1 MWPWHIQTICRDGLE
16 PEATTPTFATGLT
29 TTNTV
34 PRRDRYCADDMAVDT
49 DDDNRDTEM
58 GDSVILSRNR
68 DTRELEDEIRDE
80 DEVLEDDHDGLD
92 DLDDEDDS
100 RPGVSGSGGASGLL
114 RSLAGEM
121 GGLSWHMNFQ
131 ADRVRELL
139 DNVRQAEDA
148 TVMLILLQ
156 EISEVLL
163 MSNQDILL
171 YSFPV
176 DNLCSEMAA
185 IMTNPLFEESQD
197 CAIMAC
203 RTLYNLWEV
212 SPTVSSNICSA
223 GIAKIL
229 ADKLTNLTDVD
240 FAEQA
245 MQLLEKLSS
254 DHPES
259 PGHAEHLLRQ
269 GCLRAALIHLDFF
282 ATHVQR
288 SAVNIAANCCKYL
301 SAAMFDQIQEVMP
314 ILANTLTSSDQKVV
328 ERGSQAVARTIERL
342 GKSCDEEDVSFEAI
356 VSSELVTQLTALL
369 VHGDSAAQ
377 RTVLQTLAIIARHS
391 DNLAAE
397 IVKADITGV
406 LLRILGNSGSEKLLT
421 ALVKA
426 PPQLIE
432 ECVKLIFSLLPDAVT
447 VEGFPDGP
455 FRTSR
460 ASPTRAA
467 VLKQLPNY
475 NSFCSSTLHLLF
487 ELFAATMTVR
497 VKRKIVYSVIRLLA
511 ASPSE
516 TVVALPEVAVFISS
530 VLNQSEDDSLILGAV
545 DMSIFLIENH
555 SAEFGPLFA
564 SEGILDQISAIP
576 PPPKSTN
583 KFVALSADSDDDE
596 EDDIVYDFS
605 CNLKPLIALYIQ
617 RFEGLVESNS
627 VTSNNNGDLVQ
638 IASLLDGPNF
648 KQGLDM
654 LQSRLPTL
662 STFQLT
668 HSDVVVSLLQSLTVE
683 NGHGDL
689 VERRRQFL
697 ETFCSNKGSLESF
710 AVLVDKL
717 LEGLARTERFEV
729 LTSGLPDS
737 GNLETTLGKQV
748 RLNLV
753 AERGTDL
760 PKQYRNMFV
769 SIHAIA
775 TFKAVDDFFRSKV
788 QTSLAFEQRMS
799 SFMRR
804 RFRGSG
810 GAGGGTL
817 EQALSAIAA
826 ATGMPLPSGSIVGE
840 ESDSGED
847 DEDEDNG
854 GNEDDED
861 GEEDG
866 DGEVDDNED
875 DDESLGFSEEE
886 EVGGDDD
893 EEIVEDEVGVV
904 NDDSDIEIDETGE
917 AEDGEEEGERANG
930 AGEADDDEGEGASQ
944 SYADAAASSGPK
956 WHLTFSINGQEVTH
970 ETTVFGALLKACGS
984 PSEIWNT
991 NFTINIEKTKG
1002 APPVVD
1008 EPKFES
1014 EDIVPYLQSPESFS
1028 DSPRAATIMQLLS
1041 ALYNVNLWSGEI
1053 AGSVYNLNPSH
1064 FLSSKLTAKFNKQL
1078 EEPLLVA
1085 SLCLPAWTVDAT
1097 RLYPFLFPFDVRHR
1111 YLESTSFGYSR
1122 SIQKW
1127 EEHYR
1132 ERRSHNGNDS
1142 SSSSRDRNDRPP
1154 IGKLIRQKVRISRKH
1169 MFQSAIK
1176 VMELYGSSPSVL
1188 EVEYF
1193 DEVGTGLGPTLE
1205 FYATVSHQFAHKSLE
1220 MWRDDTPTSGAGGSE
1235 AFAFSQQ
1242 GLFPI
1247 PLITCSNNEKVL
1259 HRFKVLGTF
1268 VARSMIDSRLID
1280 IHFSTTFFRLACLQ
1294 LSFSPTSE
1302 TLLAIDEQLGKSLR
1316 QLQRMSPG
1324 EIEHLG
1330 LDFTLPGFP
1339 QAELKPNGSQIPV
1352 NGDNVQEYVDLIV
1365 DQTVGSGVS
1374 QQIEAFKT
1382 GFSEVFPFSA
1392 VCAFS
1397 PAELVLMCGPS
1408 VEDWSLDTLSE
1419 AVHADHGFD
1428 QRSKTF
1434 MNLLEVMSEFD
1445 ESQRR
1450 QFLSF
1455 VTGSPKLPIGGF
1467 KALKPGL
1474 TVVRKASENGL
1485 GPDDYLPSVM
1495 TCVNYL
1501 KCPDFSTK
1509 ELLRSRLLQAISEGG
1524 GAFHLS

>member
-1 MWPWHIQTICRDGLE
+1 
-16 PEATTPTFATGLT
+16 
-29 TTNTV
+29 
-34 PRRDRYCADDMAVDT
+34 MAVDT
-49 DDDNRDTEM
+49 DDDARDAEM
-58 GDSVILSRNR
+58 ADSLILSRAR
-68 DTRELEDEIRDE
+68 DTHDDRADDDEEDA
-80 DEVLEDDHDGLD
+80 DEV
-92 DLDDEDDS
+92 DDEDDYDEG
-100 RPGVSGSGGASGLL
+100 RPGVAGGAGAASGLL

-121 GGLSWHMNFQ
+121 GGMTWHMNFQ
-131 ADRVRELL
+131 ADRVKELL
-139 DNVRQAEDA
+139 DNMSQAEDP

-163 MSNQDILL
+163 MSSQDLLL

-176 DNLCSEMAA
+176 DDLCTEMTS
-185 IMTNPLFEESQD
+185 IMTNPMFEESQD

-212 SPTVSSNICSA
+212 SPTVSSNICAA
-223 GIAKIL
+223 GVAKIL
-229 ADKLTNLTDVD
+229 ASKLINLTDVD

-245 MQLLEKLSS
+245 MQLLEKLSA
-254 DHPES
+254 DH
-259 PGHAEHLLRQ
+259 ADHLLRA
-269 GCLRAALIHLDFF
+269 GCLKACLIHLDFF

-288 SAVNIAANCCKYL
+288 SAVTIAANCCKYL
-301 SAAMFDQIQEVMP
+301 SASMFDQIQEAMP

-328 ERGSQAVARTIERL
+328 ERGSQAVARTIERMGQTGDSSAL
-342 GKSCDEEDVSFEAI
+342 ETV
-356 VSSELVTQLTALL
+356 VTSELVTQLTALL
-369 VHGDSAAQ
+369 VHGDRTAQ
-377 RTVLQTLAIIARHS
+377 STVLQTLAIIARHS
-391 DNLAAE
+391 DDLAAE
-397 IVKADITGV
+397 IVKADISGV
-406 LLRILGNSGSEKLLT
+406 LLRILGNVESEKLLT

-426 PPQLIE
+426 PPQLIV
-432 ECVKLIFSLLPDAVT
+432 ECVQLILHLLPQAQT
-447 VEGFPDGP
+447 MAGFPDGP
-455 FRTSR
+455 FRVSR
-460 ASPTRAA
+460 ASSSRSEALSELSTFDD
-467 VLKQLPNY
+467 
-475 NSFCSSTLHLLF
+475 FCSSTLNLLF
-487 ELFAATMTVR
+487 ELFSATMALR
-497 VKRKIVYSVIRLLA
+497 VKRKIVYSVIRLIA
-511 ASPSE
+511 VAPE
-516 TVVALPEVAVFISS
+516 TAVLTPDVAVFISS
-530 VLNQSEDDSLILGAV
+530 VLNQSEDDSLVLGAL
-545 DMSIFLIENH
+545 DLAIFLFENH
-555 SAEFGPLFA
+555 AVFFGPLFA
-564 SEGILDQISAIP
+564 SEGILDQIQAIP
-576 PPPKSTN
+576 PPKSSN
-583 KFVALSADSDDDE
+583 KFGALSQSSSDGEE
-596 EDDIVYDFS
+596 EDQVYDFS
-605 CNLKPLIALYIQ
+605 SNLKPLIWQYVQKFRKLSD
-617 RFEGLVESNS
+617 SNS
-627 VTSNNNGDLVQ
+627 VVSENNGDLRE
-638 IASLLDGPNF
+638 IAGLL
-648 KQGLDM
+648 QGCTDDM
-654 LQSRLPTL
+654 KRGLEMLRTRLPTL

-668 HSDVVVSLLQSLTVE
+668 HSDVVSVLLEALTTEGGDE
-683 NGHGDL
+683 NVVD
-689 VERRRQFL
+689 RRRYFL
-697 ETFCSNKGSLESF
+697 EAFCSTKENLESF
-710 AVLVDKL
+710 AVLIDKL

-737 GNLETTLGKQV
+737 GNLEATLGKQV

-788 QTSLAFEQRMS
+788 QTSMAFEQRMS
-799 SFMRR
+799 SFMRS
-804 RFRGSG
+804 RFRASGGSG
-810 GAGGGTL
+810 ERGGTL
-817 EQALSAIAA
+817 EDALSAIAA
-826 ATGMPLPSGSIVGE
+826 ATGMPLPSGRIVEEEEDDDDDDDDENESI
-840 ESDSGED
+840 DYGED
-847 DEDEDNG
+847 DEAGE
-854 GNEDDED
+854 EDDEH
-861 GEEDG
+861 
-866 DGEVDDNED
+866 
-875 DDESLGFSEEE
+875 
-886 EVGGDDD
+886 
-893 EEIVEDEVGVV
+893 IVEDDVDVDDDV
-904 NDDSDIEIDETGE
+904 ADSDIEI
-917 AEDGEEEGERANG
+917 EDADSSRQEEEGV
-930 AGEADDDEGEGASQ
+930 DDEDEESEDDEEEEEEEAGSSR
-944 SYADAAASSGPK
+944 SYADAAGTPK
-956 WHLTFSINGQEVTH
+956 WHLTFSVNGEKITH
-970 ETTVFGALLKACGS
+970 ETTVFGALLKSCGN
-984 PSEIWNT
+984 PLDIWTT
-991 NFTINIEKTKG
+991 NFTINIKKTDG

-1028 DSPRAATIMQLLS
+1028 ESPRAATIMKLLS
-1041 ALYNVNLWSGEI
+1041 ALYNVNLWGGEI
-1053 AGSVYNLNPSH
+1053 AGSVYSLNVTH

-1078 EEPLLVA
+1078 EEPLVVA

-1132 ERRSHNGNDS
+1132 DRRSNNSDNA
-1142 SSSSRDRNDRPP
+1142 SSSSRERNDRPP

-1220 MWRDDTPTSGAGGSE
+1220 MWRADNDTAPGVSE
-1235 AFAFSQQ
+1235 DFAFSQQ

-1247 PLITCSNNEKVL
+1247 PLIACSNPEKVL

-1280 IHFSTTFFRLACLQ
+1280 IHFSSTFFRLACLQ

-1302 TLLAIDEQLGKSLR
+1302 TLRAIDEQLGRSLK
-1316 QLQRMSPG
+1316 QLQQFSPS
-1324 EIEHLG
+1324 EVTDLG

-1339 QAELKPNGSQIPV
+1339 AAELKPNGKDIALTSENI
-1352 NGDNVQEYVDLIV
+1352 QEYIDLIV

-1434 MNLLEVMSEFD
+1434 MNLLEVMSELT
-1445 ESQRR
+1445 EPERR

-1485 GPDDYLPSVM
+1485 TPNDYLPSVM

-1501 KCPDFSTK
+1501 KCPDFSSK
-1509 ELLRSRLLQAISEGG
+1509 ELLKSRLLQAVSEGG

>member
-1 MWPWHIQTICRDGLE
+1 
-16 PEATTPTFATGLT
+16 
-29 TTNTV
+29 
-34 PRRDRYCADDMAVDT
+34 MAVDS

-68 DTRELEDEIRDE
+68 DTRELDDE
-80 DEVLEDDHDGLD
+80 DPDDEDDVLEDHDGLED
-92 DLDDEDDS
+92 DLEDDEDDS
-100 RPGVSGSGGASGLL
+100 RAGVSGGGASGLL
-114 RSLAGEM
+114 RSLAGDM
-121 GGLSWHMNFQ
+121 GGMSWHMNFQ

-171 YSFPV
+171 YSFP
-176 DNLCSEMAA
+176 
-185 IMTNPLFEESQD
+185 SQD
-197 CAIMAC
+197 CSIMAC

-245 MQLLEKLSS
+245 MQMLEKLSS

-269 GCLRAALIHLDFF
+269 GCLRASLIHLDFF

-288 SAVNIAANCCKYL
+288 SAVTIAANCCKYL

-356 VSSELVTQLTALL
+356 ISSELVTQLTALL
-369 VHGDSAAQ
+369 VHGDGAAQ

-391 DNLAAE
+391 DSLAAE

-406 LLRILGNSGSEKLLT
+406 LLRILGNSSSEKLLT

-432 ECVKLIFSLLPDAVT
+432 ECVKLIFALLPDAVT
-447 VEGFPDGP
+447 MEGFPDGP

-460 ASPTRAA
+460 ASSTRAEI
-467 VLKQLPNY
+467 LKQLPNY

-487 ELFAATMTVR
+487 ELFAATMAVR
-497 VKRKIVYSVIRLLA
+497 VKRKIVYSVVRMLA
-511 ASPSE
+511 AVPSDA
-516 TVVALPEVAVFISS
+516 VVTFPEAAVFISS
-530 VLNQSEDDSLILGAV
+530 VLNQSEDDSLILGAL
-545 DMSIFLIENH
+545 DMSIFLIEKH
-555 SAEFGPLFA
+555 AAVFGPLFA
-564 SEGILDQISAIP
+564 SEGILDQIAAIP

-583 KFVALSADSDDDE
+583 KFGALSADSDEEE

-605 CNLKPLIALYIQ
+605 CNLKPLIALYIE
-617 RFEGLVESNS
+617 RFQGLVETNS
-627 VTSNNNGDLVQ
+627 VAADNNGDLVQ
-638 IASLLDGPNF
+638 IASLLDGPDF
-648 KQGLDM
+648 KQGLEM
-654 LQSRLPTL
+654 LQDRLPTI

-668 HSDVVVSLLQSLTVE
+668 HSDVVISLLQALTVE
-683 NGHGDL
+683 SGHGDL
-689 VERRRQFL
+689 VERRRLFL
-697 ETFCSNKGSLESF
+697 ETFCSNKANLESF
-710 AVLVDKL
+710 SVLVDKL

-826 ATGMPLPSGSIVGE
+826 ATGMPLPGGSIVDDGSESE
-840 ESDSGED
+840 EGDED
-847 DEDEDNG
+847 DEDGE
-854 GNEDDED
+854 NEDDED
-861 GEEDG
+861 GEEDEDEDG
-866 DGEVDDNED
+866 DEDEDDD
-875 DDESLGFSEEE
+875 DDESLDFGEEE
-886 EVGGDDD
+886 EVGGDED
-893 EEIVEDEVGVV
+893 EEIVEDDVGVV
-904 NDDSDIEIDETGE
+904 NGDSDIEIDEAGE
-917 AEDGEEEGERANG
+917 AEDGDDAEHANG
-930 AGEADDDEGEGASQ
+930 AGEADEEEDDDGASR
-944 SYADAAASSGPK
+944 SYADAASSSAGPK

-984 PSEIWNT
+984 PSEIWST
-991 NFTINIEKTKG
+991 NFTINIKKTKG

-1078 EEPLLVA
+1078 EEPLIVA

-1132 ERRSHNGNDS
+1132 ERRSNNGNDS

-1220 MWRDDTPTSGAGGSE
+1220 MWRDNTATSGEDGSE

-1242 GLFPI
+1242 GLFPT
-1247 PLITCSNNEKVL
+1247 PLITCSNPEKVL
-1259 HRFKVLGTF
+1259 NRFKVLGTF

-1316 QLQRMSPG
+1316 QLQKMSPN

-1330 LDFTLPGFP
+1330 IDFTLPGFP
-1339 QAELKPNGSQIPV
+1339 QAELKPNGSEIAV
-1352 NGDNVQEYVDLIV
+1352 TGDNVHEYVDLIV
-1365 DQTVGSGVS
+1365 DQTVGSGVA
-1374 QQIEAFKT
+1374 QQIEAFKA

-1397 PAELVLMCGPS
+1397 PAELGLMCGPS

-1434 MNLLEVMSEFD
+1434 MSLLEVMTEFD

-1467 KALKPGL
+1467 KALKPSL

>member
-1 MWPWHIQTICRDGLE
+1 
-16 PEATTPTFATGLT
+16 
-29 TTNTV
+29 
-34 PRRDRYCADDMAVDT
+34 MAVDT

-68 DTRELEDEIRDE
+68 DPRLADEDENDE
-80 DEVLEDDHDGLD
+80 DEVLEDDNDGLD
-92 DLDDEDDS
+92 DLDDEGDP
-100 RPGVSGSGGASGLL
+100 RAGVSGGGRGASGLL

-121 GGLSWHMNFQ
+121 GGMSWHMNFQ

-139 DNVRQAEDA
+139 DNIRQAEDA

-185 IMTNPLFEESQD
+185 TMTNPLFEDSQD

-223 GIAKIL
+223 GIVKIL

-245 MQLLEKLSS
+245 MQMLEKLSS

-288 SAVNIAANCCKYL
+288 SAVTIAANCCKYL

-391 DNLAAE
+391 DSLAAE

-406 LLRILGNSGSEKLLT
+406 LLRILGDSGSEKLLT

-432 ECVKLIFSLLPDAVT
+432 ECVKLIFALLPDAAT
-447 VEGFPDGP
+447 LEGFPDGP

-460 ASPTRAA
+460 ASPARAE

-475 NSFCSSTLHLLF
+475 NSFCSTTLHLLF
-487 ELFAATMTVR
+487 ELFAATMAVR

-511 ASPSE
+511 AAPPD

-530 VLNQSEDDSLILGAV
+530 VLNQSEDDSLILGAM

-555 SAEFGPLFA
+555 SAVFGPLFA

-583 KFVALSADSDDDE
+583 KFGALSADSDDDG

-605 CNLKPLIALYIQ
+605 CNLKPLTALYVQ
-617 RFEGLVESNS
+617 RFQGLVESNS
-627 VTSNNNGDLVQ
+627 VESDSNGDLVQ
-638 IASLLDGPNF
+638 ISALLDGPDF
-648 KQGLDM
+648 QQGLEM

-668 HSDVVVSLLQSLTVE
+668 HSDVVVSLLQALTVE

-697 ETFCSNKGSLESF
+697 ETFCSNKGNLESF

-810 GAGGGTL
+810 GAEGGTL

-840 ESDSGED
+840 EESDSEEEG
-847 DEDEDNG
+847 DEDEEDG
-854 GNEDDED
+854 ENEDDDED
-861 GEEDG
+861 GEDDG
-866 DGEVDDNED
+866 DEEGDEDDD
-875 DDESLGFSEEE
+875 DDESLEFGEEE
-886 EVGGDDD
+886 EVGGEDD
-893 EEIVEDEVGVV
+893 EEIIEDDVGVV

-917 AEDGEEEGERANG
+917 QETAEDGGRRPNDGNAENGE
-930 AGEADDDEGEGASQ
+930 AGEGEGEGASR
-944 SYADAAASSGPK
+944 SYADAASSSGPK

-984 PSEIWNT
+984 PSEIWST
-991 NFTINIEKTKG
+991 NFTINIKKTKG

-1041 ALYNVNLWSGEI
+1041 ALYNVNLWSEEI
-1053 AGSVYNLNPSH
+1053 AGRVYNLNPSH

-1078 EEPLLVA
+1078 EEPLIVA

-1132 ERRSHNGNDS
+1132 ERRSNNGNDS
-1142 SSSSRDRNDRPP
+1142 SSSSHDRNDRPP

-1220 MWRDDTPTSGAGGSE
+1220 MWRDDTPTSGSGGSE

-1247 PLITCSNNEKVL
+1247 PLITCSNPEKVL
-1259 HRFKVLGTF
+1259 NRFKVLGTF

-1316 QLQRMSPG
+1316 QLQKFSPG

-1352 NGDNVQEYVDLIV
+1352 TGDNVQEYVDLIV

-1374 QQIEAFKT
+1374 QQIEAFNT

-1419 AVHADHGFD
+1419 TVHADHGFD

-1509 ELLRSRLLQAISEGG
+1509 ELLKSRLLQAISEGG

>member
-1 MWPWHIQTICRDGLE
+1 
-16 PEATTPTFATGLT
+16 
-29 TTNTV
+29 
-34 PRRDRYCADDMAVDT
+34 MAVDT

-58 GDSVILSRNR
+58 GDSVILSRTR
-68 DTRELEDEIRDE
+68 DTRLEDDNDD
-80 DEVLEDDHDGLD
+80 DEVLDDEHDGVD
-92 DLDDEDDS
+92 DLDDEHDS
-100 RPGVSGSGGASGLL
+100 LAGVSGGASGLL

-121 GGLSWHMNFQ
+121 GGMSWHMNFQ

-139 DNVRQAEDA
+139 ENVRQAEDA

-176 DNLCSEMAA
+176 DSLCNEMSG
-185 IMTNPLFEESQD
+185 IMTNPLFEDSQD

-223 GIAKIL
+223 GIAKTL

-288 SAVNIAANCCKYL
+288 SAVTIAANCCKHL
-301 SAAMFDQIQEVMP
+301 SASMFDQIQEVMP

-342 GKSCDEEDVSFEAI
+342 GKSCDEEDVSFESI

-391 DNLAAE
+391 DSLAAE

-432 ECVKLIFSLLPDAVT
+432 ECVKLIFALLPDAVT
-447 VEGFPDGP
+447 LEGFPDGP

-460 ASPTRAA
+460 ASPTRAE

-487 ELFAATMTVR
+487 ELFAATMAVR

-511 ASPSE
+511 AAPPD

-530 VLNQSEDDSLILGAV
+530 VLNQSEDDSLILGAL

-555 SAEFGPLFA
+555 SAVFGPMFA
-564 SEGILDQISAIP
+564 SEGILDQIAAIP
-576 PPPKSTN
+576 PPPRSTN
-583 KFVALSADSDDDE
+583 KFGALSADSDDDE

-605 CNLKPLIALYIQ
+605 CNLKPLIALYVQ
-617 RFEGLVESNS
+617 RFQGLVESNS
-627 VTSNNNGDLVQ
+627 VASDNNGDLVQ
-638 IASLLDGPNF
+638 IAALLDGPDF
-648 KQGLDM
+648 KQGLEM
-654 LQSRLPTL
+654 LQSRLSTM

-668 HSDVVVSLLQSLTVE
+668 HSDVVVSLLQALTVD
-683 NGHGDL
+683 NGQDDL
-689 VERRRQFL
+689 VERRREFL
-697 ETFCSNKGSLESF
+697 ETFCSNKENLESF
-710 AVLVDKL
+710 AVLIDKL

-840 ESDSGED
+840 ESES
-847 DEDEDNG
+847 
-854 GNEDDED
+854 
-861 GEEDG
+861 EEG
-866 DGEVDDNED
+866 ED
-875 DDESLGFSEEE
+875 DDEEGEGEEEGEEDEDEGEDEDDESLDFGEEE
-886 EVGGDDD
+886 EVGGEDD
-893 EEIVEDEVGVV
+893 EEIIEDDVGVV
-904 NDDSDIEIDETGE
+904 NGDSDIEIDEAGE
-917 AEDGEEEGERANG
+917 AEDGEDGEERENG
-930 AGEADDDEGEGASQ
+930 AEEENGGEGSSR
-944 SYADAAASSGPK
+944 SYADAASSSGPK

-984 PSEIWNT
+984 PSEIWST
-991 NFTINIEKTKG
+991 NFTINIKKTKG

-1053 AGSVYNLNPSH
+1053 AGSVFNLNPSH

-1078 EEPLLVA
+1078 EEPLIVA

-1132 ERRSHNGNDS
+1132 ERRSSNGNDS

-1220 MWRDDTPTSGAGGSE
+1220 MWRDDTPTSGSGGSE

-1247 PLITCSNNEKVL
+1247 PLITCSNPEKVL
-1259 HRFKVLGTF
+1259 NRFKVLGTF

-1302 TLLAIDEQLGKSLR
+1302 TLVAIDEQLGKSLR
-1316 QLQRMSPG
+1316 QLQKMPAD

-1339 QAELKPNGSQIPV
+1339 QAELKANGSQIPV
-1352 NGDNVQEYVDLIV
+1352 TGDNVQEYVDLIV

-1445 ESQRR
+1445 ETQRR

-1509 ELLRSRLLQAISEGG
+1509 KLLKSRLLQAISEGG